1 MEEQNSQAAAMQ
13 QIAKSVVADGCNP
26 VLAQNP
32 VKIRTTWEKRWY
44 QKASTLPGFTSG
56 ETFIVVSCQTAE
68 MKTSLRRLF

>member
-32 VKIRTTWEKRWY
+32 VKIRTT
-44 QKASTLPGFTSG
+44 
-56 ETFIVVSCQTAE
+56 
-68 MKTSLRRLF
+68 